1 MRFILH
7 KLVLVP
13 AMMAAA
19 ALATTSAN
27 AETTVK
33 VPFSFT
39 VAGKICPSGRYAV
52 RQDVTDSFVTLVSK
66 GSSQSFIWVLGPGTP
81 SPTDKLVVL
90 KFDQSGQTH
99 ALRSIQ
105 VGSLITGRLDRKKTA
120 TEIEMG
126 QSSSG
131 R

>member
-13 AMMAAA
+13 AIMAAA
-19 ALATTSAN
+19 ALATTSAK

-39 VAGKICPSGRYAV
+39 VGGKICPAGRYAV
-52 RQDVTDSFVTLVSK
+52 RHDATGSFVTFASK
-66 GSSQSFIWVLGPGTP
+66 GSSQSFTWVLGPGMP
-81 SPTDKLVVL
+81 DPTDNSVVL

-99 ALRSIQ
+99 ALQSIQ
-105 VGSLITGRLDRKKTA
+105 VGSMITGKLDKQKTT
-120 TEIEMG
+120 TETEMG
-126 QSSSG
+126 ESSTG

>member
-7 KLVLVP
+7 KFVLVP
-13 AMMAAA
+13 AIMAAA
-19 ALATTSAN
+19 ALATTSAK

-39 VAGKICPSGRYAV
+39 VGGKVLPAGQYAV
-52 RQDVTDSFVTLVSK
+52 RHDATENFVTFASK
-66 GSSQSFIWVLGPGTP
+66 RSPQSFTWVLGPGMP
-81 SPTDKLVVL
+81 DPTDNAVVL

-99 ALRSIQ
+99 ALQSIQ
-105 VGSLITGRLDRKKTA
+105 VGSMITGHLDKKTA
-120 TEIEMG
+120 TEMEMG
-126 QSSSG
+126 QPSTG